1 MISIEQIALR
11 LNSGVALTSA
21 ESSLFLRTLHQ
32 ELTKLKEEVNE
43 LKVSVSKPRVDS
55 ATKTVVPASTIRRK
69 DDS

>member
-11 LNSGVALTSA
+11 LNSGVALTAA
-21 ESSLFLRTLHQ
+21 ESSLFLRTLHL

-55 ATKTVVPASTIRRK
+55 ATKTIVPASTIRRK